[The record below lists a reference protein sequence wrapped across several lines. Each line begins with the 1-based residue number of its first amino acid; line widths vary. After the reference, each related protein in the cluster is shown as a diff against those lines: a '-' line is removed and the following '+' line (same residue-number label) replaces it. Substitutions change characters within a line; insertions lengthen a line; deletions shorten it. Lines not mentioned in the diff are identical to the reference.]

1 MGCKEKTKG
10 RKRKKR
16 SLQKKLALAFF
27 LIILAIMSVTIL
39 LHFRTLN
46 IMYRMTY
53 EKMEVH
59 ANYYQQ
65 TFEAEIEHVLDLQ
78 IEFFNDRKLPFLA
91 GSEILMNDY
100 EKRDT
105 LLSVQERIRSMT
117 GISDL
122 VEDGILYIP
131 KSGYYITPE
140 TVGKMEQKDY
150 VKMEE
155 AIGEHDSSLLFD
167 GENFFSVRTGENRM
181 IISDNPNFVFVLTFS
196 SSQVE
201 ELLYLLSTS
210 DDGGAF
216 IYNEKENTLLE
227 GASSGNRIG
236 KQILSE
242 LKMDEYGT
250 YQKTQKVKVG
260 EKSYLAFAGSIGE
273 LGLFV
278 QYDEEA
284 PIIEYMKQSWVYT
297 GLFLGAMTAASV
309 VFILYTK
316 RIIHKPLHALIQ
328 AFERIKQGNLE
339 EYIERNE
346 NDEFTYLYEGFNEME
361 RRRRELV
368 DEIYV
373 QRNLV
378 QKAQLKQ
385 LQAQINPHFLYNSFF
400 TLSRRIKR
408 QDYEGAE
415 ELAKHLGNYFK
426 YITRDGSDVLPLYQE
441 VEHARSYA
449 AIQAG
454 RFVDRLNIQ
463 FDDLL
468 PEYADVLV
476 PRLILQPLLE
486 NSLEHGVENKVKDG
500 LIHVAFSAQD
510 GEMQILVEDN
520 GEEADEETISAMQ
533 HALEETNLDEV
544 TGMVN
549 IHRRLKIYFKGNAGL
564 RIKRS
569 RLGGAAVIIFIRE
582 VTG

>member
-1 MGCKEKTKG
+1 MRCKEKTRG
-10 RKRKKR
+10 RKKKKQ
-16 SLQKKLALAFF
+16 SLQKKLALAFC
-27 LIILAIMSVTIL
+27 LIIVAIMSVTIL

-46 IMYRMTY
+46 TMYRMTY

-78 IEFFNDRKLPFLA
+78 IELFNDRKLPFLA
-91 GSEILMNDY
+91 GPEILMNDY

-117 GISDL
+117 GVSEL

-131 KSGYYITPE
+131 KSGYYITQE

-155 AIGEHDSSLLFD
+155 AIGQHDSSLLFD

-196 SSQVE
+196 SDQIE
-201 ELLYLLSTS
+201 KLLYLLNTS

-216 IYNEKENTLLE
+216 LYNEKEDILLE
-227 GASSGNRIG
+227 SASSGTCIG
-236 KQILSE
+236 RQILSE
-242 LKMDEYGT
+242 LEMDENGT
-250 YQKTQKVKVG
+250 YKKTQKVKVSG
-260 EKSYLAFAGSIGE
+260 KSYLAFVGNIGE

-284 PIIEYMKQSWVYT
+284 PIIEYMIQSWAYT
-297 GLFLGAMTAASV
+297 GLFLGFMTVASV

-316 RIIHKPLHALIQ
+316 RIIHKPLHVLIQ

-373 QRNLV
+373 QKNLV

-426 YITRDGSDVLPLYQE
+426 YLTRDGSDVLPLYQE

-454 RFVDRLNIQ
+454 RFADRLNIQ

-468 PEYADVLV
+468 PECSDILV

-486 NSLEHGVENKVKDG
+486 NALEHGVEDKAKDG
-500 LIHVAFSAQD
+500 FIHVAFSIQN
-510 GEMQILVEDN
+510 GEMQIIVEDN
-520 GEEADEETISAMQ
+520 GEEANEEKILAMQ
-533 HALEETNLDEV
+533 HSLEETNLDEV
-544 TGMVN
+544 TGIVN

-564 RIKRS
+564 RIEKS
-569 RLGGAAVIIFIRE
+569 HLGGVAVIIFIQE
-582 VTG
+582 VMG